1 MKFLVEGVGTLFL
14 VAVVVGSGIMA
25 ENLANGNNAV
35 ALLGN
40 TIATGSILFV
50 LIKMFGPISGAHF
63 NPAVSL
69 VFWVNKKL
77 SNKDFF
83 YYVLSQ
89 IIFGLV
95 AIFIIHYIF
104 GQEIVQVSSN
114 IRGEIPL
121 LISEIIATFGLIITI
136 LFVSK
141 HESSSVATAVA
152 LFITAGYWFTSS
164 TSFANPAVTIA
175 RIFTDTFTGIA
186 PESSIYFLVGQI
198 IGALLA
204 LKFYNLINENR
215 ES

>member
-50 LIKMFGPISGAHF
+50 LIKMFGPLSGAHF

-83 YYVLSQ
+83 YYVISQ
-89 IIFGLV
+89 IIFGLL

-104 GQEIVQVSSN
+104 HQQIMQVSTN
-114 IRGEIPL
+114 IRGEFPL

-141 HESSSVATAVA
+141 HESNSVATAVA

-186 PESSIYFLVGQI
+186 PESLIYFLVGQL
-198 IGALLA
+198 IGALLG
-204 LKFYNLINENR
+204 LKFYNLINKNR

>member
-83 YYVLSQ
+83 YYV
-89 IIFGLV
+89 G
-95 AIFIIHYIF
+95 
-104 GQEIVQVSSN
+104 
-114 IRGEIPL
+114 
-121 LISEIIATFGLIITI
+121 
-136 LFVSK
+136 
-141 HESSSVATAVA
+141 
-152 LFITAGYWFTSS
+152 
-164 TSFANPAVTIA
+164 
-175 RIFTDTFTGIA
+175 D
-186 PESSIYFLVGQI
+186 YF
-198 IGALLA
+198 
-204 LKFYNLINENR
+204 F
-215 ES
+215 

>member
-83 YYVLSQ
+83 YYVISQ
-89 IIFGLV
+89 IIFGLA

-121 LISEIIATFGLIITI
+121 LIR
-136 LFVSK
+136 K
-141 HESSSVATAVA
+141 
-152 LFITAGYWFTSS
+152 
-164 TSFANPAVTIA
+164 
-175 RIFTDTFTGIA
+175 
-186 PESSIYFLVGQI
+186 
-198 IGALLA
+198 GAL
-204 LKFYNLINENR
+204 
-215 ES
+215 